1 MCPVPLFPNPE
12 DPAPAGSL
20 ATLPGPRLCELIRQ
34 RVRRIDSAETGD
46 HDWRLGSVPAD
57 VRVELR
63 RYFPEAPT
71 HAAVLVPIVDRGD
84 ELAVLLTERAS
95 DLRHHAG
102 QISFPGGRV
111 ESADRTVV
119 DAALREAH
127 EEIGLQRELVDVVGV
142 LPDHLIVTGF
152 RVTPVVGI
160 VQPDYQLTLDR
171 REVAEAFEVPLSF
184 LLDPANHVRRWR
196 RFENHE
202 VELTDLPWGE
212 RNIWGAT
219 AGMLLTLYHVLR
231 GEDG

>member
-1 MCPVPLFPNPE
+1 MCPVPLFQNPD
-12 DPAPAGSL
+12 DPAQSGAL
-20 ATLPGPRLCELIRQ
+20 ARLPGPRLCELIRQ
-34 RVRRIDSAETGD
+34 RVRPSAAPGND
-46 HDWRLGSVPAD
+46 DDDWRLGAVTAD

-71 HAAVLVPIVDRGD
+71 RAAVLVPIVDRGD

-102 QISFPGGRV
+102 QISFPGGRI
-111 ESADRTVV
+111 ESGDPTPV
-119 DAALREAH
+119 DAALREAQ
-127 EEIGLQRELVDVVGV
+127 EEIGLPRDCVEVIGL

-160 VQPDYQLTLDR
+160 LRPDYPLTLDR
-171 REVAEAFEVPLSF
+171 REVADAFEVPLSF
-184 LLDPANHVRRWR
+184 LLDPANHVRRRR
-196 RFENHE
+196 RFEDHE

-219 AGMLLTLYHVLR
+219 AGMLLTLYRVLR

>member
-1 MCPVPLFPNPE
+1 MCPLSLRQDPDDPERDPPLAQW
-12 DPAPAGSL
+12 PAA
-20 ATLPGPRLCELIRQ
+20 RLRELIRG
-34 RVRRIDSAETGD
+34 RVARPVDGGALED
-46 HDWRLGSVPAD
+46 DWRLGAVPAD

-71 HAAVLVPIVDRGD
+71 RAAVLVPIVDRGD
-84 ELAVLLTERAS
+84 TLTVLLTERAS

-102 QISFPGGRV
+102 QISFPGGRI
-111 ESADRTVV
+111 EPGDPSVV

-127 EEIGLQRELVDVVGV
+127 EEIGLGRERVDVVGL
-142 LPDHLIVTGF
+142 LPDHLIVSGF
-152 RVTPVVGI
+152 RVTPVVGF
-160 VQPDYQLTLDR
+160 VAADYSLRLDR
-171 REVAEAFEVPLSF
+171 REVADAFEVPLPF
-184 LLDPANHVRRWR
+184 LLDPANHVRRRR

-219 AGMLLTLYHVLR
+219 AGMLLTLYRVLR